1 MSDLLKMCE
10 QSKAFMN
17 EMGIR
22 ISFGTNGL
30 DQSAQKGM
38 VKAAAKTYSDKMG
51 DRLGQLYSAAIGS

>member
-1 MSDLLKMCE
+1 MCE